1 MPGRATPYYE
11 GRGGT
16 VAPDA
21 FAAGVADILGEVE
34 RATEGALN
42 RGVQD
47 GIRITAREW
56 RANAASTFGGS
67 GAYAGSIRSRVDSR
81 GESPEAHAYSSMPG
95 LPHLLEKGHA
105 TIGGNFVAGRSHIA
119 PAAES
124 GFRRTVDVIR
134 EELGRL

>member
-11 GRGGT
+11 GHGGT
-16 VAPDA
+16 VSPDA
-21 FAAGVADILGEVE
+21 FADGLAGILAEVG
-34 RATEGALN
+34 RASEEALD
-42 RGVQD
+42 RGVQG
-47 GIRITAREW
+47 GIRQVAREW
-56 RANAASTFGGS
+56 RSNAASTFGGS
-67 GAYAGSIRSRVDSR
+67 GAYAGSIHSRVDSR
-81 GESPEAHAYSSMPG
+81 GGSPEAHAYSDMPG

-124 GFRRTVDVIR
+124 GFKRTVDIIR